1 MIIQKIESLRKK
13 RKMNEV
19 DKRILKGLELA
30 LNIKETWYYLFP
42 EEARKDKESIETFMQ
57 IFLSGFLLAS
67 MNIYDKMPK
76 ESYLELLKQDKIS
89 IYERIKIIMAYI
101 KAKQ

>member
-1 MIIQKIESLRKK
+1 MD
-13 RKMNEV
+13 EV

-30 LNIKETWYYLFP
+30 LNIRGMWEYLFP
-42 EEARKDKESIETFMQ
+42 DDTKRDKESIEMFLQ
-57 IFLSGFLLAS
+57 VFLSGFLLAS
-67 MNIYDKMPK
+67 MNVYDKMPK

-89 IYERIKIIMAYI
+89 IYDRIKIVMAYI